1 MFDLFRLS
9 QYTFWL
15 VIILHDGCLIAL
27 VFLASLVAEIEDVV
41 IMLTILVHL
50 DLALIHHHICLK
62 SGVFVASHELQVIV
76 AHHVAILRNS
86 LEALGGFEIVDSI
99 FIQKTVLD
107 HVWVL
112 TLSMVFWRRMLYFLR
127 FSPEYISWIEFEG

>member
-1 MFDLFRLS
+1 MFDLFSLS

-15 VIILHDGCLIAL
+15 VIILHDWRLIAL
-27 VFLASLVAEIEDVV
+27 VFLASLIAEIQNVV

-76 AHHVAILRNS
+76 AHHVAVLRNS
-86 LEALGGFEIVDSI
+86 LESLGGFEIVDSI

-107 HVWVL
+107 HVWVFNVEHGVLEKDVVFSQVL
-112 TLSMVFWRRMLYFLR
+112 TRIHFLD
-127 FSPEYISWIEFEG
+127 